1 MQRFFRNLLTG
12 FFFLTLSLFAVQ
24 ALAKQFA
31 APDFELPTLSGGR
44 VDLEQYKN
52 ENPVLLVFWATWCP
66 GCIREVSNIN
76 DLVERYEDQGLV
88 TIGVNIGEPAGRV
101 ERFKEK
107 YKPDYRLALDHEK
120 QVSRDYMIQGVPTL
134 LVINK
139 QGNITYASYGVN
151 DKLKEAVEDALKG

>member
-1 MQRFFRNLLTG
+1 MQRLFRNLLTG

-24 ALAKQFA
+24 AFAKQFA

-76 DLVERYEDQGLV
+76 DLVKRYEDRGLV

-107 YKPDYRLALDHEK
+107 YKPDYHLALDHEK

-151 DKLKEAVEDALKG
+151 DKLQEAVENALAG